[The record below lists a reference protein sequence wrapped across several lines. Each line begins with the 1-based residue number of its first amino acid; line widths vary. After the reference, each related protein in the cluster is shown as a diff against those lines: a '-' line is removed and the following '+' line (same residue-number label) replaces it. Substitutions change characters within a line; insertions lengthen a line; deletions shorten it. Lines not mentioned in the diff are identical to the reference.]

1 MSEAAQREVVC
12 PECVR
17 TFPECTRGVAWSVQ
31 MCPRCGAQFYPPLTS
46 DGYRETGVS
55 FCTVRDARIIREIVR
70 ALDEARLKHPPFP
83 SLASA
88 VVEIQR
94 RVRTMGERLCEGCG
108 TMTAEVRRKLIQT
121 AAMCLRALAENG
133 KCA

>member
-1 MSEAAQREVVC
+1 
-12 PECVR
+12 
-17 TFPECTRGVAWSVQ
+17 
-31 MCPRCGAQFYPPLTS
+31 MCPRCGAQFYPPFRIPFYPPLTS
-46 DGYRETGVS
+46 DGYRETGEYRNELLDAGVS